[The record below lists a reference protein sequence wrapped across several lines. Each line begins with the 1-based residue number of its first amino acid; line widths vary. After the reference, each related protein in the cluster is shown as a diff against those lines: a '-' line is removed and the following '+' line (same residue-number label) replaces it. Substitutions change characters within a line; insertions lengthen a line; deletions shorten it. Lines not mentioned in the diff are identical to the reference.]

1 MLINRI
7 LFSNVDHPRF
17 PGISIYFQGCDI
29 NPKCTNCHNP
39 QTWEFDDRYFV
50 PYESLF
56 QRIKKD
62 LNLLFNVYDLVS
74 LNFLGGEPLSKANR
88 KAVKILSKD
97 IKELFGT
104 KVIILLYSWRKPIE
118 IYEQG
123 LLNYIEYVDEFVL
136 GRYFEKYKNPNSF
149 PVTKNQLYM
158 SREEFDKAIKKLIK
172 KNGGDLYANH
182 IQL

>member
-1 MLINRI
+1 M
-7 LFSNVDHPRF
+7 
-17 PGISIYFQGCDI
+17 
-29 NPKCTNCHNP
+29 
-39 QTWEFDDRYFV
+39 
-50 PYESLF
+50 
-56 QRIKKD
+56 
-62 LNLLFNVYDLVS
+62 NLLFNVYDLVS

-118 IYEQG
+118 IYEQR
-123 LLNYIEYVDEFVL
+123 LLNYVKYVDEFVL

-172 KNGGDLYANH
+172 KNGGDLYANR